1 VLFLIR
7 FHSLKFN
14 LVTFK
19 VVWIFTAMEP
29 SQENAGSASSA
40 SARSELIHLM
50 QQGLSYNK
58 AAQRL
63 SAPIKKAM
71 AYRLLKQFRQQG
83 ERALIDGRHGHPSKF
98 RGEPLNFLVTYC
110 RQNPDV
116 PSSQIQPLLLEKF
129 QFSPSLSQIN
139 RLRAAH
145 NLTNRAGFSPHNST
159 NARKKT
165 KTAKRH
171 RQ

>member
-1 VLFLIR
+1 
-7 FHSLKFN
+7 
-14 LVTFK
+14 
-19 VVWIFTAMEP
+19 METSP
-29 SQENAGSASSA
+29 QTTQTTSAA
-40 SARSELIHLM
+40 SARAELIHLM
-50 QQGLSYNK
+50 QQGLSYNT

-83 ERALIDGRHGHPSKF
+83 ESALIDGRHGHPYKF
-98 RGEPLNFLVTYC
+98 LGEPLNFLVTYC

-129 QFSPSLSQIN
+129 QFSASLSQIN

-159 NARKKT
+159 NAQKKT